1 MYISRYT
8 SCLGIHKSPLWLIFL
23 RISIFLD
30 YTFLAITIIPNIIV
44 SSFNLNVTL
53 SVIGGDLIVLY
64 LYIYSIQSA
73 LKARQAAQVEV
84 FCWSHGTFVY
94 IDKFMRAITNK
105 CQIYYLYHLN
115 PCYKDLNGYK
125 LWAIYVYTRR
135 IRKIKCIIYNQTIKN
150 RSYKIFQ
157 NNFKHRHIR

>member
-1 MYISRYT
+1 MYSIVHLKIYFVFRHTLVFSVINFLENIY
-8 SCLGIHKSPLWLIFL
+8 IFSFCWY
-23 RISIFLD
+23 IKN
-30 YTFLAITIIPNIIV
+30 TFLASTIILNTIV
-44 SSFNLNVTL
+44 SSFNSNVTL
-53 SVIGGDLIVLY
+53 LVIGGDLIVLY

-125 LWAIYVYTRR
+125 LWAICVYTRR
-135 IRKIKCIIYNQTIKN
+135 IRKIKCIIYNQAIKN
-150 RSYKIFQ
+150 RSW
-157 NNFKHRHIR
+157 

>member
-1 MYISRYT
+1 MYSTIHLKIYFVSRHT
-8 SCLGIHKSPLWLIFL
+8 QVSTTNNFL
-23 RISIFLD
+23 ENIYNFSFCWCIKIEQPV
-30 YTFLAITIIPNIIV
+30 TITPNIIV
-44 SSFNLNVTL
+44 SSFNSNFTL

-150 RSYKIFQ
+150 RSW
-157 NNFKHRHIR
+157 